1 MKIVFVCDTLG
12 AGGAERVI
20 STLSNEFVDRGHEVS
35 IILMANTNL
44 QPFYELNERVNV
56 IRLIKK
62 IGKKV
67 GFIKKT
73 QLLRKRIKEISPN
86 IVISFLSYV
95 CIYTWL
101 ALKNTKIPY
110 IVSERNDPNQRA
122 SFKQFLL
129 NKSFKSASGCVF
141 QTFDASEWYKKI
153 IRNKYAIIYN
163 PVNLTFIP
171 NKVDNRKEEILY
183 VGRFSEQKN
192 VLMLLEAFKSF
203 KENHRQYSL
212 SLYGNGPLKSEIES
226 YIKLNGL
233 QGSVSLKPNSNDW
246 QQKEYTSKLFVLPS
260 KFEGMPNVL
269 SEALC
274 LGIPSVS
281 TNCSIG
287 GPKELKKIFP
297 TTLILADDMSSL
309 SLVRAME
316 KGIKINCEKPY
327 IPEELNA
334 KNIADKWIDF
344 INQVK

>member
-56 IRLIKK
+56 ILLIKK

-141 QTFDASEWYKKI
+141 QTFDTSEWYKKI

-274 LGIPSVS
+274 LGILSVS